1 MKTKITLII
10 LEMPDIV
17 GGVIPTVNTIVSW
30 DGLFPSKYISSGSVE
45 DCLLSLCSEVCNV
58 HCDFLAPCLKT
69 LVKASPSVVEAI
81 YCASVQRD
89 IICGK
94 NGYELKPLEN
104 ILLEEKYGQCIRE
117 IPRLASGR

>member
-10 LEMPDIV
+10 LEMPDIA
-17 GGVIPTVNTIVSW
+17 GGVIPTVNTIVSR
-30 DGLFPSKYISSGSVE
+30 DGLFPSRYISAGSVE

-58 HCDFLAPCLKT
+58 HCDFLAPRLKA

-89 IICGK
+89 IICGR
-94 NGYELKPLEN
+94 NGYKLKPLES